1 MTITQ
6 GIKRL
11 QGDKVIWMVTFLL
24 SLLSLLAVY
33 SAISTLAYKAGGSSF
48 KFLFKHGMM
57 IALGL
62 TAAIFLHKV
71 KLKYFS
77 RLAPAMMWV
86 AAGLLLLTL
95 LFGVNINDASRWLKI
110 PVLNL
115 TFQTS
120 DLAKIVLV
128 VFTAKMLVAKK
139 DELTDFKQGVLPIEI
154 PAAGI
159 CALILPAN
167 FSTAAMLFSIIFI
180 MMFVA
185 GVPLRHL
192 LKIVLLGIAGI
203 ALIISLG
210 KASPQMFPRF
220 GTWVKR
226 IENFAN
232 PTSDGNYQVQY
243 AQMAIYNGGLLPHG
257 PGTGSSRNHLPHPY
271 SDMIYAFVIEEYG
284 SLLGGFGVLLLF
296 LILLFRSIRLSIRC
310 PKPFGGLMALGLSIM
325 LVVQAMINMAV
336 SVNLFPTTGQALP
349 LVSMGGTST
358 VFTCVSIGLILAVS
372 RTVFNPE
379 EDEAPVANEPATKN
393 PLKKQD
399 YAAA

>member
-1 MTITQ
+1 MTIAQ
-6 GIKRL
+6 GIKKL
-11 QGDKVIWMVTFLL
+11 QGDKVIWMIAVLL

-48 KFLFKHGMM
+48 KFLFKHGTM
-57 IALGL
+57 IAIGL
-62 TAAIFLHKV
+62 IAAVFLHKV

-77 RLAPAMMWV
+77 RTAPAMMWV
-86 AAGLLLLTL
+86 SAGLLLLTL

-128 VFTAKMLVAKK
+128 VYTAKMLVAKK
-139 DELTDFKQGVLPIEI
+139 EELTDFKQGVLPIVL

-180 MMFVA
+180 MMFLA
-185 GVPLRHL
+185 GVPFRHL
-192 LKIVLLGIAGI
+192 MKIVLLGMAGI

-210 KASPQMFPRF
+210 MASPKMFPRF

-232 PTSDGNYQVQY
+232 PTSDGNYQVLY

-296 LILLFRSIRLSIRC
+296 LILLFRSIRLSLRC
-310 PKPFGGLMALGLSIM
+310 PKPFGSLTALGLSILM
-325 LVVQAMINMAV
+325 VTQAMINMAV

-358 VFTCVSIGLILAVS
+358 VFTCVSIGIILAVS

-379 EDEAPVANEPATKN
+379 DDDN
-393 PLKKQD
+393 PSVNQPEERRHPIKQD
-399 YAAA
+399 YATA